1 MIEQVRFVDDNDEND
16 DGMEIVD
23 DEIEVLELLLY
34 DLIDDNEV
42 AVEVDMKVVVE
53 VDEDE
58 VDDDEILVIEVDDEL
73 VDMVI
78 GEERIIEGDYDEV
91 EVMLEYSED
100 DEIDEVQVLDVH
112 IDEQIDEVGYE
123 VNEVMVGV
131 EVLDEYEIMVGE
143 VMLEHADFN
152 EVNDEIDEIEL
163 YVDEMLDEVIETVVE
178 IEVRQSQM
186 YMLYSYQQE

>member
-1 MIEQVRFVDDNDEND
+1 MIGQVLFVDEND
-16 DGMEIVD
+16 E
-23 DEIEVLELLLY
+23 
-34 DLIDDNEV
+34 IDDHLDEV
-42 AVEVDMKVVVE
+42 REQMQIELMDDKGDTVEVVGVVVVE

-78 GEERIIEGDYDEV
+78 GEERIIEDDYDEV

-100 DEIDEVQVLDVH
+100 DEIDEVQGLDVH

-131 EVLDEYEIMVGE
+131 EVLDEYEIIIGE
-143 VMLEHADFN
+143 VMLEHTDFN

-163 YVDEMLDEVIETVVE
+163 YVDEMLDEVIETAVE
-178 IEVRQSQM
+178 IEVRLLQICM
-186 YMLYSYQQE
+186 RYS